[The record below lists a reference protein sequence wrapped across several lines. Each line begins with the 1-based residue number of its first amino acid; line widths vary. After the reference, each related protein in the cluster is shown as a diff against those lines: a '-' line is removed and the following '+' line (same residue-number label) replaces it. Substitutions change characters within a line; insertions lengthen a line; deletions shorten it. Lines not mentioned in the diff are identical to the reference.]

1 MLENARRRS
10 AGDRTDEAFSSIH
23 GIYIQPVDGTYFVI
37 ADSLQILLD
46 TFGVATLLGIAV
58 LALVTS
64 AVHGATGIAGGFLL
78 SAALA
83 PLIGVKPI
91 VPLISVALLISHSS
105 RAVLNFRSIDL
116 KAFLAISVPAFPCIV
131 GVALLYGKM
140 SATLIAVVLGLVI
153 LSSIPIRRWA
163 KSRNITASTRT
174 LNGAGAVYGALSGAS
189 IGPGMLLVPF
199 MLGYGLSREAFVATL
214 ALIAFATNVTR
225 VGVFGSS
232 DLLDPNYIVL
242 GVGVGLL
249 TIPGNWIGRSVLR
262 RMTNESHSGFVDI
275 LTIIGAANFFWL
287 AFRGY

>member
-1 MLENARRRS
+1 M
-10 AGDRTDEAFSSIH
+10 
-23 GIYIQPVDGTYFVI
+23 I
-37 ADSLQILLD
+37 ADSLHILLD
-46 TFGVATLLGIAV
+46 TFGAGTLLGIAV

-64 AVHGATGIAGGFLL
+64 AVHGATGLAGGFLL

-163 KSRNITASTRT
+163 KSRNIKAGTRT

-232 DLLDPNYIVL
+232 NLLDPNYIVL

-262 RMTNESHSGFVDI
+262 RMTNESHSGFVDV
-275 LTIIGAANFFWL
+275 LTIIGAVNFFWL